1 MMFYWNAD
9 PIFLQ
14 LGPIAIH
21 WYGVLF
27 AAGFLIGYYLM
38 QRMYRKEN
46 RPTNQLDEL
55 LTYIFIGTVVGA
67 RLAHT
72 LIYEPDY
79 YLAHPIEILEVWQGG
94 LASHG
99 GGLGVLLAIW
109 YFIRKHPENTYLWV
123 ADRLVIP
130 TALTGC
136 FIRLGNFMNSE
147 ILGNPTDGTWGVVFQ
162 RVDSIPRHPAQLYES
177 ICYLFTFLILLAC
190 YHKGKGKQS
199 GFLFGLFMIL
209 IFVARFAVEFFKTPQ
224 ADYEAGFEISVGQWL
239 SVPFILLGIIMLVRS
254 YKIRQKQGTITS
266 QEDSK

>member
-1 MMFYWNAD
+1 MLFWNAN

-14 LGPIAIH
+14 IGPISIH
-21 WYGVLF
+21 WYGILF
-27 AAGFLIGYYLM
+27 AAGFLLGYYLM
-38 QRMYRKEN
+38 QQIYKKEHQ
-46 RPTNQLDEL
+46 PTEQLDQL

-99 GGLGVLLAIW
+99 GGLGVMLAIW
-109 YFIRKHPENTYLWV
+109 YFVRKHPHNGFLWV

-147 ILGNPTDGTWGVVFQ
+147 ILGNPTHGDWGVVFE
-162 RVDSIPRHPAQLYES
+162 RIDSIPRHPAQLYEAV
-177 ICYLFTFLILLAC
+177 CYMLTFLILLAC
-190 YHKGKGKQS
+190 YHKGKEKQS

-209 IFVARFAVEFFKTPQ
+209 VFIARFGVEFFKTPQ
-224 ADYEAGFEISVGQWL
+224 ADYEAGFEITVGQWL
-239 SVPFILLGIIMLVRS
+239 SVPFIILGVFMFCRS
-254 YKIRQKQGTITS
+254 YKASANRGKIS
-266 QEDSK
+266 SL